1 MDIMSKVRLTRP
13 PALDLF
19 APERAPDPHQVVA
32 LLALVGSAA
41 AFVPAAQPRAAA
53 PAKAVFDEYV
63 GGEGGMPGMAYQF
76 DPAGLAESNP
86 EMVPWFREAE
96 LKHGRMCM
104 LASIGM
110 VVPAFVRV
118 PGEQFQGSY
127 TGWEAHDRPVASGAM
142 GQILLFVGLFET
154 LAGIPACVATMNGDR
169 EPGDFEFG
177 GIFKPT
183 DPVQLRR
190 KQNAELKNGRLAMIA
205 VLGELMAQQVS
216 GYGTYEQLSIIIKDL
231 PEFLANPTGILP
243 F

>member
-96 LKHGRMCM
+96 LKHGRVWC
-104 LASIGM
+104 
-110 VVPAFVRV
+110 VR
-118 PGEQFQGSY
+118 GE
-127 TGWEAHDRPVASGAM
+127 AARV
-142 GQILLFVGLFET
+142 
-154 LAGIPACVATMNGDR
+154 
-169 EPGDFEFG
+169 
-177 GIFKPT
+177 
-183 DPVQLRR
+183 
-190 KQNAELKNGRLAMIA
+190 
-205 VLGELMAQQVS
+205 
-216 GYGTYEQLSIIIKDL
+216 
-231 PEFLANPTGILP
+231 FLARSHAGFRTPLARSPRERRRAGLSARL
-243 F
+243 